1 LKMDTRDE
9 KVLTKEEPPESRTR
23 FTEAQRGNLT
33 RLIQGSR
40 FSVVRSELTSQ
51 KVTGKPLG

>member
-1 LKMDTRDE
+1 MDTREE
-9 KVLTKEEPPESRTR
+9 KVLTKEETPESRAR

-33 RLIQGSR
+33 RLIEGSR

-51 KVTGKPLG
+51 KVTGKPVG